1 MKSSKAF
8 NAAVAVALVA
18 AVALTVCLMAFPQLL
33 GGENSAVAETY
44 EDKVFGTGGILSVDI
59 SVKESDWESMLANA
73 TAEEYIP
80 CDVTVDG
87 YTVSVAGI
95 RCKGNSSLSSVF
107 SSDSER
113 YSFKVEFDHYS
124 SGRSLYGLDK
134 LALNDCYADASYMK
148 EYLSYEMFRSL
159 GVATPLCAFANITVN
174 GEPWG
179 LYLAVECIEESFA
192 LRNYGAEN
200 INLYKPE
207 SDDMGRGGNFGGGK
221 GAFGLGGAE
230 NQPDAGSILP
240 EEMQL
245 LEGMEPPEGGTLPE
259 NMIPPEGMQ
268 LPEGMEMPE
277 GMEPSGGMNFPA
289 GAEPPDGAAGRTG
302 RGQAPGGAGAM
313 PGGAEAPGQNAAG
326 FPSGM
331 NGTGGGSDLVYTD
344 DDLDSYSDIFDAQV
358 LGQESNA
365 AHRRVVTA
373 LKNLSEGNLEEAID
387 VDEVAR
393 YFAVNTVLVNLDH
406 YTGSLKHN
414 YYLME
419 EDGLLS
425 MLPWDYNMAFAGFGP
440 NDAQSAVNFPIDT
453 PVSGTTLADR
463 PMIGQLL
470 GDEEGLALYHDYLE
484 QVVEKWFDSGLL
496 LETIDEVAEMIA
508 PYVREDAT
516 AFYTYDEFTAAVD
529 MLKVFVTLRGESLRG
544 QLDGTIPTTQ
554 ERQAAEPDA
563 LIDAG
568 SLDLSRMGSMGGGFG
583 EGGKGGGMRGFDRT
597 QTP

>member
-8 NAAVAVALVA
+8 NAAVAVALLA

-33 GGENSAVAETY
+33 GGESSAIAETY
-44 EDKVFGTGGILSVDI
+44 EEKLFGTGGVLSVDI
-59 SVKESDWESMLANA
+59 SVKESDWENMLANA

-113 YSFKVEFDHYS
+113 YSFKVEFDHYAA
-124 SGRSLYGLDK
+124 GRSLYGLDK

-221 GAFGLGGAE
+221 GAFGLGDAQ
-230 NQPDAGSILP
+230 NQPDAGTVLP
-240 EEMQL
+240 EE
-245 LEGMEPPEGGTLPE
+245 
-259 NMIPPEGMQ
+259 MQ

-277 GMEPSGGMNFPA
+277 GMGPSGGMNFPA

-302 RGQAPGGAGAM
+302 RGQAPGGVEAM
-313 PGGAEAPGQNAAG
+313 PGGADAPEQNAAG
-326 FPSGM
+326 FPNGM
-331 NGTGGGSDLVYTD
+331 SGTGGGSDLAYTD

-365 AHRRVVTA
+365 AHRRVVSA

-419 EDGLLS
+419 ENGLLS
-425 MLPWDYNMAFAGFGP
+425 MLPWDYNMAFAGFSS

-453 PVSGTTLADR
+453 PVSGTTLAER
-463 PMIGQLL
+463 PIIGQLL
-470 GDEEGLALYHDYLE
+470 SDEEGLALYHDYLA

-496 LETIDEVAEMIA
+496 LETIDGVTEMIA

-554 ERQAAEPDA
+554 EGQAAEPDA

-568 SLDLSRMGSMGGGFG
+568 SLDLSRMSSMGGGFG
-583 EGGKGGGMRGFDRT
+583 AGGKGGGMHGFDRT

>member
-8 NAAVAVALVA
+8 NAAVAVALLA

-33 GGENSAVAETY
+33 GGESSAVAETY
-44 EDKVFGTGGILSVDI
+44 EEKLFGTGGVLSVDI

-113 YSFKVEFDHYS
+113 YSFKVEFDHYAA
-124 SGRSLYGLDK
+124 GRSLYGLDK

-221 GAFGLGGAE
+221 GAFGLGDAQ
-230 NQPDAGSILP
+230 NQPDAGTVLP
-240 EEMQL
+240 EE
-245 LEGMEPPEGGTLPE
+245 
-259 NMIPPEGMQ
+259 MQ

-302 RGQAPGGAGAM
+302 RGQAPGGVGMM
-313 PGGAEAPGQNAAG
+313 PGGADAPEQNAAG
-326 FPSGM
+326 FPNGM
-331 NGTGGGSDLVYTD
+331 SGTGGGSDLAYTD

-365 AHRRVVTA
+365 AHRRVVSA

-419 EDGLLS
+419 ENGLLS
-425 MLPWDYNMAFAGFGP
+425 MLPWDYNMAFAGFSS

-453 PVSGTTLADR
+453 PVSGTTLAER
-463 PMIGQLL
+463 PIIGQLL
-470 GDEEGLALYHDYLE
+470 ADEEGLALYHDYLA

-496 LETIDEVAEMIA
+496 LETIDGVTEMIA

-554 ERQAAEPDA
+554 EGQAAEPDA

-568 SLDLSRMGSMGGGFG
+568 SLDLSRMSSMGGGFG
-583 EGGKGGGMRGFDRT
+583 AGGKGGGMHGFDRT

>member
-113 YSFKVEFDHYS
+113 YSFKVEFDHYAA
-124 SGRSLYGLDK
+124 GRSLYGLDK

-221 GAFGLGGAE
+221 GAFGLGDAQ
-230 NQPDAGSILP
+230 NQPDAGTVLP
-240 EEMQL
+240 EE
-245 LEGMEPPEGGTLPE
+245 
-259 NMIPPEGMQ
+259 MQ

-277 GMEPSGGMNFPA
+277 GMGPSGGMNFPA

-302 RGQAPGGAGAM
+302 RGQAPGGVGAM
-313 PGGAEAPGQNAAG
+313 PGGADAPEQNAAG
-326 FPSGM
+326 FPNGM
-331 NGTGGGSDLVYTD
+331 SGTGGGSDLVYTD

-419 EDGLLS
+419 ENGLLS
-425 MLPWDYNMAFAGFGP
+425 MLPWDYNMAFAGFSS

-463 PMIGQLL
+463 PIIGQLL
-470 GDEEGLALYHDYLE
+470 ADEEGLALYHDYLE

-568 SLDLSRMGSMGGGFG
+568 SLDLSRMSSMGGGFG
-583 EGGKGGGMRGFDRT
+583 EGGKGGSMRGFDRT

>member
-113 YSFKVEFDHYS
+113 YSFKVEFDHYAA
-124 SGRSLYGLDK
+124 GRSLYGLDK

-221 GAFGLGGAE
+221 GAFGLGDAQ
-230 NQPDAGSILP
+230 NQPDAGTVLP
-240 EEMQL
+240 EE
-245 LEGMEPPEGGTLPE
+245 
-259 NMIPPEGMQ
+259 IQ

-277 GMEPSGGMNFPA
+277 GMGPSGGMNFPA

-302 RGQAPGGAGAM
+302 RGQAPGGVGTM
-313 PGGAEAPGQNAAG
+313 PGGADAPEQNAAG
-326 FPSGM
+326 FPNGM
-331 NGTGGGSDLVYTD
+331 SGTGGGSDLAYTD

-365 AHRRVVTA
+365 AHRRVVSA

-419 EDGLLS
+419 ENGLLS
-425 MLPWDYNMAFAGFGP
+425 MLPWDYNMAFAGFSS

-453 PVSGTTLADR
+453 PVSGTTLAER
-463 PMIGQLL
+463 PIIGQLL

>member
-8 NAAVAVALVA
+8 NAAVAVALLA

-33 GGENSAVAETY
+33 GGESSAIAETY
-44 EDKVFGTGGILSVDI
+44 EEKLFGTGGVLSVDI
-59 SVKESDWESMLANA
+59 SVKESDWENMLANA

-113 YSFKVEFDHYS
+113 YSFKVEFDHYAA
-124 SGRSLYGLDK
+124 GRSLYGLDK

-221 GAFGLGGAE
+221 GAFGLGDAQ
-230 NQPDAGSILP
+230 NQPDAGTVLP
-240 EEMQL
+240 EE
-245 LEGMEPPEGGTLPE
+245 
-259 NMIPPEGMQ
+259 MQ

-277 GMEPSGGMNFPA
+277 GMGPSGGMNFPA

-302 RGQAPGGAGAM
+302 RGQAPGGVGAM
-313 PGGAEAPGQNAAG
+313 PGGADAPEQNAAG
-326 FPSGM
+326 FPNGM
-331 NGTGGGSDLVYTD
+331 SGTGGGSDLAYTD

-365 AHRRVVTA
+365 AHRRVVSA

-419 EDGLLS
+419 ENGLLS
-425 MLPWDYNMAFAGFGP
+425 MLPWDYNMAFAGFSS

-453 PVSGTTLADR
+453 PVSGTTLAER
-463 PMIGQLL
+463 PIIGQLL
-470 GDEEGLALYHDYLE
+470 SDEEGLALYHDYLA

-496 LETIDEVAEMIA
+496 LETIDGVTEMIA

-554 ERQAAEPDA
+554 EGQAAEPDA

-568 SLDLSRMGSMGGGFG
+568 SLDLSRMSSMGGGFG
-583 EGGKGGGMRGFDRT
+583 AGGKGGGMHGFDRT

>member
-8 NAAVAVALVA
+8 NAAVAVALLA

-33 GGENSAVAETY
+33 GGESSAVAETY
-44 EDKVFGTGGILSVDI
+44 EEKLFGTGGVLSVDI
-59 SVKESDWESMLANA
+59 SVKESDWENMLANA

-113 YSFKVEFDHYS
+113 YSFKVEFDHYAA
-124 SGRSLYGLDK
+124 GRSLYGLDK

-221 GAFGLGGAE
+221 GAFGLGDAQ
-230 NQPDAGSILP
+230 NQPDAGTVLP
-240 EEMQL
+240 EE
-245 LEGMEPPEGGTLPE
+245 
-259 NMIPPEGMQ
+259 MQ

-277 GMEPSGGMNFPA
+277 GMGPSGGMNFPA

-302 RGQAPGGAGAM
+302 RGQVPGGVGTM
-313 PGGAEAPGQNAAG
+313 PGGADAPEQNAAG
-326 FPSGM
+326 FPNGM
-331 NGTGGGSDLVYTD
+331 SGTGGGSDLAYTD

-365 AHRRVVTA
+365 AHRRVVSA

-419 EDGLLS
+419 ENGLLS
-425 MLPWDYNMAFAGFGP
+425 MLPWDYNMAFAGFSS

-453 PVSGTTLADR
+453 PVSGTTLAER
-463 PMIGQLL
+463 PIIGQLL
-470 GDEEGLALYHDYLE
+470 ADEEGLALYHDYLT

-496 LETIDEVAEMIA
+496 LETIDGVTEMIA

-554 ERQAAEPDA
+554 EGQAAEPDA

-568 SLDLSRMGSMGGGFG
+568 SLDLSRMSSMGGGFG
-583 EGGKGGGMRGFDRT
+583 AGGKGGGMHGFDRT

>member
-8 NAAVAVALVA
+8 NAAVAAALVA

-33 GGENSAVAETY
+33 GGESSAVAETY
-44 EDKVFGTGGILSVDI
+44 EEKVFGTGGILSVDI

-113 YSFKVEFDHYS
+113 YSFKVEFDHYVA
-124 SGRSLYGLDK
+124 GRSLYGLDK

-221 GAFGLGGAE
+221 GALGFE
-230 NQPDAGSILP
+230 KQFDTDAALP
-240 EEMQL
+240 EGTQL
-245 LEGMEPPEGGTLPE
+245 PEGMEPPEGGTLPE
-259 NMIPPEGMQ
+259 NMMPPEGME
-268 LPEGMEMPE
+268 LPE
-277 GMEPSGGMNFPA
+277 GMEPSGRMNFPA

-302 RGQAPGGAGAM
+302 RGQAPGGAGVM
-313 PGGAEAPGQNAAG
+313 PGGADAPEQNAAG

-331 NGTGGGSDLVYTD
+331 NGTGGGSDLAYTD

-425 MLPWDYNMAFAGFGP
+425 MLPWDYNMAFAGFGS

-470 GDEEGLALYHDYLE
+470 SDEGGLALYHDYLE

-516 AFYTYDEFTAAVD
+516 AFYTYNEFTAAVD

>member
-113 YSFKVEFDHYS
+113 YSFKVEFDHYAA
-124 SGRSLYGLDK
+124 GRSLYGLDK

-221 GAFGLGGAE
+221 GAFGLGDAQ

-245 LEGMEPPEGGTLPE
+245 PEGFRESLEGHRCPHQRQRKHCLRHLQSHGQHCLRTAHKYSGQHDDQREHAGQKQCLHDTL
-259 NMIPPEGMQ
+259 Q
-268 LPEGMEMPE
+268 LPDRQDCSP
-277 GMEPSGGMNFPA
+277 
-289 GAEPPDGAAGRTG
+289 RQQYCQH
-302 RGQAPGGAGAM
+302 RHRK
-313 PGGAEAPGQNAAG
+313 
-326 FPSGM
+326 
-331 NGTGGGSDLVYTD
+331 
-344 DDLDSYSDIFDAQV
+344 DSIARECAQ
-358 LGQESNA
+358 
-365 AHRRVVTA
+365 
-373 LKNLSEGNLEEAID
+373 KN
-387 VDEVAR
+387 
-393 YFAVNTVLVNLDH
+393 
-406 YTGSLKHN
+406 
-414 YYLME
+414 
-419 EDGLLS
+419 
-425 MLPWDYNMAFAGFGP
+425 
-440 NDAQSAVNFPIDT
+440 
-453 PVSGTTLADR
+453 
-463 PMIGQLL
+463 
-470 GDEEGLALYHDYLE
+470 
-484 QVVEKWFDSGLL
+484 EKK
-496 LETIDEVAEMIA
+496 
-508 PYVREDAT
+508 R
-516 AFYTYDEFTAAVD
+516 
-529 MLKVFVTLRGESLRG
+529 
-544 QLDGTIPTTQ
+544 
-554 ERQAAEPDA
+554 
-563 LIDAG
+563 
-568 SLDLSRMGSMGGGFG
+568 
-583 EGGKGGGMRGFDRT
+583 
-597 QTP
+597 

>member
-8 NAAVAVALVA
+8 NAAVAVALLA

-33 GGENSAVAETY
+33 GGESSAVAETY
-44 EDKVFGTGGILSVDI
+44 EEKLFGTGGVLSVDI
-59 SVKESDWESMLANA
+59 SVKESDWENMLANA

-113 YSFKVEFDHYS
+113 YSFKVEFDHYAA
-124 SGRSLYGLDK
+124 GRSLYGLDK

-207 SDDMGRGGNFGGGK
+207 SDDMGRGGNFGGGI
-221 GAFGLGGAE
+221 GAFGLGDAQ
-230 NQPDAGSILP
+230 NQPDAGTVLP
-240 EEMQL
+240 EE
-245 LEGMEPPEGGTLPE
+245 
-259 NMIPPEGMQ
+259 MQ

-277 GMEPSGGMNFPA
+277 GMGPSGGMNFPA

-302 RGQAPGGAGAM
+302 RGQAPGGVGTM
-313 PGGAEAPGQNAAG
+313 PGGADAPEQNAAG
-326 FPSGM
+326 FPNGM
-331 NGTGGGSDLVYTD
+331 SGTGGGSDLAYTD

-365 AHRRVVTA
+365 AHRRVVSA

-419 EDGLLS
+419 ENGLLS
-425 MLPWDYNMAFAGFGP
+425 MLPWDYNMAFAGFSS

-463 PMIGQLL
+463 PIIGQLL
-470 GDEEGLALYHDYLE
+470 ADEEGLALYHDYLT

-496 LETIDEVAEMIA
+496 LETIDGVTEMIA

-554 ERQAAEPDA
+554 EGQAAEPDA

-568 SLDLSRMGSMGGGFG
+568 SLDLSRMSSMGGGFG

>member
-8 NAAVAVALVA
+8 NAAVAVALLA

-33 GGENSAVAETY
+33 GGESSAVAETY
-44 EDKVFGTGGILSVDI
+44 EEKLFGTGGVLSVDI
-59 SVKESDWESMLANA
+59 SVKESDWENMLANA

-113 YSFKVEFDHYS
+113 YSFKVEFDHYAA
-124 SGRSLYGLDK
+124 GRSLYGLDK

-221 GAFGLGGAE
+221 GAFGLGDAQ
-230 NQPDAGSILP
+230 NQPDAGTVLP
-240 EEMQL
+240 EE
-245 LEGMEPPEGGTLPE
+245 
-259 NMIPPEGMQ
+259 MQ

-302 RGQAPGGAGAM
+302 RGQAQGGVGTM
-313 PGGAEAPGQNAAG
+313 PGGADAPEQNAAG
-326 FPSGM
+326 FPNGM
-331 NGTGGGSDLVYTD
+331 SGTGGGSDLAYTD

-365 AHRRVVTA
+365 AHRRVVSA

-419 EDGLLS
+419 ENGLLS
-425 MLPWDYNMAFAGFGP
+425 MLPWDYNMAFAGFSS

-453 PVSGTTLADR
+453 PVSGTTLAER
-463 PMIGQLL
+463 PIIGQLL
-470 GDEEGLALYHDYLE
+470 SDEEGLALYHDYLA

-496 LETIDEVAEMIA
+496 LETIDEVTEMIA

-554 ERQAAEPDA
+554 KGQAAEPDA

-568 SLDLSRMGSMGGGFG
+568 SLDLSRMSSMGGGFG
-583 EGGKGGGMRGFDRT
+583 AGGKGGGMHGFDRT